1 MNLLNKKTVEDI
13 DVQSKKVLVRCDF
26 NVPIQDG
33 VITDDKRIKG
43 ALKTIE
49 YLIENNAK
57 IILCSHFGRPSGEG
71 FEEKFSLKPIAKKL
85 SELLNK
91 PVVMSTDVAGPDS
104 TEKANNLKDGEI
116 LLIENVRFVK
126 GETKNDKEFSK
137 QLSELADVFVND
149 AFGTAHRAHSS
160 TTGVSE
166 FLPSVSGFL
175 IQKELDV
182 MGTALSNPER
192 PFVAVL
198 GGLKVSDKIGVIK
211 NLLDKVDTVIIGG
224 AMAYTF
230 QKALGFSTGTSP
242 VELDKLE
249 LALELMALAKEK
261 GVNFVLPVDTAIGD
275 DFNKNCNAK
284 NTLDQNIDDNW
295 MGLDIGEKS
304 IELFKGYIETAKTV
318 IWNGPMGVFEWDR
331 FAKGTRAIAEALV
344 DSSAIS
350 IIGGGDSAAAIEI
363 FGLADKMSHISTGGG
378 ASLEFLEGK
387 ILPGIACLDEK

>member
-1 MNLLNKKTVEDI
+1 M
-13 DVQSKKVLVRCDF
+13 
-26 NVPIQDG
+26 
-33 VITDDKRIKG
+33 
-43 ALKTIE
+43 
-49 YLIENNAK
+49 
-57 IILCSHFGRPSGEG
+57 
-71 FEEKFSLKPIAKKL
+71 
-85 SELLNK
+85 
-91 PVVMSTDVAGPDS
+91 
-104 TEKANNLKDGEI
+104 
-116 LLIENVRFVK
+116 
-126 GETKNDKEFSK
+126 
-137 QLSELADVFVND
+137 
-149 AFGTAHRAHSS
+149 
-160 TTGVSE
+160 
-166 FLPSVSGFL
+166 
-175 IQKELDV
+175 
-182 MGTALSNPER
+182 
-192 PFVAVL
+192 
-198 GGLKVSDKIGVIK
+198 KVSDKIGVIK